1 MTKKR
6 RSYDRKHKWVFF
18 SEHSVVLRLVT
29 IRWYSVI
36 TGRALADREE
46 TVRITK
52 QQAYA
57 VLPEMLLYYDLVG

>member
-1 MTKKR
+1 MIENI
-6 RSYDRKHKWVFF
+6 SGCFF